1 MVKQPPL
8 QNSEEQILGEIETKI
23 VGMQYHDADVEP
35 GEAVNLEREPE
46 NSHDEHSVRVE
57 NGRFQTVGHLPRKLV
72 SWLAPLLDSGKV
84 RVDGCVPESAEENQK
99 HSPTTRPLCLAVF
112 LCKKGKT
119 LLEKTQIHGKLDA
132 LHEVVRRAY
141 EDIQDYSDAEL
152 ILELA
157 DGCGGPATRDS
168 VPRPGN
174 SGRRCLSCEDTTA
187 RRPRRPPFSLPVT
200 GRGTPLELRRHLKRH
215 RGATRLRGCR
225 GACRLAPTLLD
236 ERLSRPSPVQHA
248 SGQRR
253 QRD

>member
-35 GEAVNLEREPE
+35 GEAVNLEREPD
-46 NSHDEHSVRVE
+46 NSHDEHAVRAE

-72 SWLAPLLDSGKV
+72 FWLAPLLDAGKV
-84 RVDGCVPESAEENQK
+84 RVDGCVPETAEENRER
-99 HSPTTRPLCLAVF
+99 SPTTRSLILTVF

-157 DGCGGPATRDS
+157 VGCGAPATREGRGADRSHS
-168 VPRPGN
+168 VSKTSSALA
-174 SGRRCLSCEDTTA
+174 SGPTA
-187 RRPRRPPFSLPVT
+187 R
-200 GRGTPLELRRHLKRH
+200 G
-215 RGATRLRGCR
+215 
-225 GACRLAPTLLD
+225 D
-236 ERLSRPSPVQHA
+236 A
-248 SGQRR
+248 SGGARRRADPVPAVHAVGDVQRR
-253 QRD
+253 VG